1 LDYWDYS
8 KTALGLGNDEAF
20 MKFLSAT
27 DGVRR
32 LGYVSMIASLVCLKG
47 LMTLSTFLYF
57 KGRLLRHLLCGFTAT
72 LSVGSWMVWSP
83 IVAAAGR
90 IIYS

>member
-1 LDYWDYS
+1 
-8 KTALGLGNDEAF
+8 
-20 MKFLSAT
+20 
-27 DGVRR
+27 
-32 LGYVSMIASLVCLKG
+32 
-47 LMTLSTFLYF
+47 MTLSTFLYF